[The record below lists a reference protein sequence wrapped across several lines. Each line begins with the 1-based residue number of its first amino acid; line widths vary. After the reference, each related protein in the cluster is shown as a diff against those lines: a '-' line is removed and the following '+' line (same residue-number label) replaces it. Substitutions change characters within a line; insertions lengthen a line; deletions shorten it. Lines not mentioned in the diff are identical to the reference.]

1 VARGTPRKPA
11 RPVFGHP
18 ARVVVVGFA
27 AAILVGAAL
36 LSLPPATEAAGA
48 APFATALFTSVSA
61 VTVTGLAS
69 VDTGTYWTPF
79 GQAVIIVLV
88 QLGGLGIVTSASLLF
103 VVVSRR
109 VGLRGRLAAQA
120 EMHSADLGSLR
131 RLTGFILLFTLAV
144 EALVVTALTLR
155 LWLGAGRSFGE
166 ALWQGT
172 FHGIAAFNQAGF
184 SLYPDSLIGFAS
196 DGFILLPIAFG
207 VIVASVGFPV
217 WLELQRRPRNPGRWS
232 LHTKLTLVTTG
243 VLLILGFVT
252 LTALE
257 WGNAGTLGDEGVGGK
272 LLGGFFAAVTPRSA
286 GFNSVDYAEMGTDS
300 LFVTDMLMFV
310 GGGSASTAG
319 GIKVTTF
326 AVLFLIIWAELRSE
340 REVVAFGRAV
350 PAPVLRQ
357 ALTIAVIAINAVV
370 LATLVLVATNDLDL
384 SSALF
389 ECISAFSTTGLSTG
403 VTGGLDTVGDAIL
416 MTLMFLG
423 RVGPVTLGVALVL
436 RERERLFTHPEER
449 PLVG

>member
-11 RPVFGHP
+11 QPVFGHP

-120 EMHSADLGSLR
+120 EMRSADLGSLR
-131 RLTGFILLFTLAV
+131 RLTGFIILFTLAV
-144 EALVVTALTLR
+144 EALVITALTLR

-166 ALWQGT
+166 ALWQGA

-184 SLYPDSLIGFAS
+184 SLYPDSLIGFAN

-217 WLELQRRPRNPGRWS
+217 WLELQRRPRKPGRWS

-257 WGNAGTLGDEGVGGK
+257 WGNAGTLGDESVGGK

-403 VTGGLDTVGDAIL
+403 VTGGLDAVGDAIL